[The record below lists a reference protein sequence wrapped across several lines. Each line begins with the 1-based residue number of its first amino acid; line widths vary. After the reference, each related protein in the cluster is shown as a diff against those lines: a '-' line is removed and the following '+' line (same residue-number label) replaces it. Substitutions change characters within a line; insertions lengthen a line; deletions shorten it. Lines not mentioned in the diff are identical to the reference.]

1 MYLVTVLL
9 MALAT
14 TVTVGEEC
22 GGSICVPMIDP
33 NCKAEN
39 MPCANL
45 YFYNET
51 GGVVH
56 IHQGTSD
63 AIGPDLKGVKGV
75 AKVQTVGEY
84 GCYIIYKKKKHN
96 GNSFCWKGNDRMAIG
111 PDSGTDYEY
120 TIVRSAEY
128 FPVCPD
134 CPPSKAGIPAW
145 AIAVSVLVVL
155 LVAVAIFLVYRRKKN
170 HELVSTNDGA

>member
-1 MYLVTVLL
+1 MYLATVLL

-14 TVTVGEEC
+14 SVTVGEEC
-22 GGSICVPMIDP
+22 GGALCVPKIDP

-51 GGVVH
+51 GGVIH
-56 IHQGTSD
+56 IHQGTND
-63 AIGPDLKGVKGV
+63 TIGPDLKGVKGV

-84 GCYIIYKKKKHN
+84 GCYSIYKKKN
-96 GNSFCWKGNDRMAIG
+96 RRGSPYCWSKNDKMAIG
-111 PDSGTDYEY
+111 PGTEYEY

-128 FPVCPD
+128 DPD
-134 CPPSKAGIPAW
+134 CNCPSKAGIPAW

-155 LVAVAIFLVYRRKKN
+155 LVAVAIFLVYKRKSHQALN
-170 HELVSTNDGA
+170 TNEDGV